1 VRFHPDGTTY
11 RRETNMATKTSTHPC
26 QISEQISI
34 EMDIA
39 SKDAKKREWVLWD
52 QKDTSKAF
60 IANSDPSKSYA
71 THMRYDNLASWMAA
85 SKDIVKAFDVIAK
98 SVPKKQQ
105 LIASGD
111 EIVVKKSDLNAVI
124 AAGVEQGVKLAL
136 AKMKVKA

>member
-1 VRFHPDGTTY
+1 MGQHIG
-11 RRETNMATKTSTHPC
+11 EKQNMATKAQTNPC
-26 QISEQISI
+26 RISERISI

-39 SKDAKKREWVLWD
+39 SKDAKKRDWVLWD

-60 IANSDPSKSYA
+60 IANYDPSKSYA
-71 THMRYDNLASWMAA
+71 THMRYDNLASWMEA
-85 SKDIVKAFDVIAK
+85 SDDVAKAFSVIAK

-105 LIASGD
+105 VVASGD